1 MTTTRP
7 ADAPHLAGRYGTP
20 RGRGPAVYA
29 AVGTLA
35 AGGLAWVVWAGVHH
49 ASPDVNAGLVSW
61 RVRSDRAVDV
71 VVEVRTKPGIRATSD
86 LLARDIHHVPV
97 GQTAVDV
104 RDGRRDDF
112 VSARL
117 PTSRRAV
124 SVELTGCRPVGAR

>member
-1 MTTTRP
+1 VTTTRP
-7 ADAPHLAGRYGTP
+7 ADAPHLAERYAAP
-20 RGRGPAVYA
+20 RRRSPAASV

-35 AGGLAWVVWAGVHH
+35 AGGLAWVVWAGLHH

-71 VVEVRTKPGIRATSD
+71 VVEVRTTPGGRVTCD

-104 RDGRRDDF
+104 RVGQRDKF

-124 SVELTGCRPVGAR
+124 SVELTECRPAGPR